1 MKKLDKK
8 NRISIIVPVYNRENT
23 ISRCLD
29 SLCNQTYKNIE
40 IICVDDG
47 STDNSLNILKEYQ
60 KKDTRIKII
69 ENKQNMGIAYSR
81 NIALKSSNTEFIMWC
96 DSDDWYDKNMCKKM
110 IKGIIKKDVDLVESG
125 AKFIF
130 GDDLGIRKFLNNRND
145 FIVDSIGKYKIDINT
160 LSKIRG
166 FLWNK
171 IFKKSIIDK
180 YNLTFADIKTHEDL
194 VFVYLYAMLSKS
206 VLFLKDK
213 LYNYYIH
220 TGSTIDNVYEEMEG
234 MVEFKEVEYLGIY
247 LASELHKRNL
257 VELYPIYNELY
268 YRIILRTLKNYEKLK
283 TTINN
288 YMTIKLKSIYSN
300 SKFTSCAM
308 NICLSSND
316 NYIEHLAT
324 TMTSVLMTARPTD
337 YFNFFILDGGISK
350 KNKKKI
356 LELKN
361 IRGCYIEFIAIDVNK
376 FKTFPI
382 RIEYMSLETYFR
394 YLIPILKPELE
405 RILYLDCDT
414 IVLRSLNDLYN
425 MNFENNY
432 LIAVKDSWF
441 IEQNPFY
448 KKYYIGKPFNAGVL
462 LINNKKWWKDDI
474 SAKLFE
480 ATNLLKND
488 LQHEDQDVLN
498 YLFKDKVKFVDISYN
513 LQTFSLATE
522 KFEGNSTREIQH
534 YIFEPVIVHYTG
546 KDKPWTTSECMHP
559 YASQYFKFKAFSPFK
574 KNIKK
579 DLKRIYNLK

>member
-462 LINNKKWWKDDI
+462 LINNKKWWKDNI

>member
-1 MKKLDKK
+1 MNK
-8 NRISIIVPVYNRENT
+8 NQISIIVPVYNRENT

-69 ENKQNMGIAYSR
+69 ENKENMGIAYSR
-81 NIALKSSNTEFIMWC
+81 NMALKSSNAEFIMWC

-110 IKGIIKKDVDLVESG
+110 LNTIIKNNVDLVECST
-125 AKFIF
+125 KFVF
-130 GDDLGIRKFLNNRND
+130 DDNLGVRKNLNDRQD
-145 FIVDSIGKYKIDINT
+145 FVVKYKGKFKINVNI
-160 LSKIRG
+160 LFEARG

-180 YNLTFADIKTHEDL
+180 YNLTFADLKTHEDL
-194 VFVYLYAMLSKS
+194 VFVYAYTMLSES
-206 VLFLKDK
+206 IYFLDKK

-220 TGSTIDNVYEEMEG
+220 SGSIIDNVYEE
-234 MVEFKEVEYLGIY
+234 EVGLTNVNEIEVIGKYLS
-247 LASELHKRNL
+247 AELTKRNL
-257 VELYPIYNELY
+257 VYLYPLFNEFYHRRLFFFIEIYKSLY
-268 YRIILRTLKNYEKLK
+268 D
-283 TTINN
+283 TINS
-288 YMTIKLKSIYSN
+288 YMKFNLQNIYSN

-356 LELKN
+356 LELKKIKN
-361 IRGCYIEFIAIDVNK
+361 CYIEFIAIDVSK
-376 FKTFPI
+376 FKNFPI
-382 RIEYMSLETYFR
+382 IDKYMSLETYFR

-414 IVLRSLNDLYN
+414 IILRPLNVLYN
-425 MNFENNY
+425 MDCENNY
-432 LIAVKDSWF
+432 IVAVEDAWF
-441 IEQNPFY
+441 KELNPMY
-448 KKYYIGKPFNAGVL
+448 TKYNIDKPFNAGVL
-462 LINNKKWWKDDI
+462 LINNKKWKEDNI
-474 SAKLFE
+474 STKLFN
-480 ATNLLKND
+480 ATPLLQND
-488 LQHEDQDVLN
+488 ILYEDQDVLN